1 MKERTTF
8 LILLLLV
15 FATGIAAVSA
25 GENLETTTS
34 PIEINENECNYN
46 SDFYKG
52 TQAKV
57 SFTKDKLKTAEIEK
71 TNVQLKT
78 GKNIET
84 SKKQIFPHKTH
95 LRHAIQKYQHQI
107 LHMPLRHV
115 GKIEANAADVADTQD
130 YINLPSSEDDDWDIK
145 YMQLN
150 KNEKKPYNHMIHL
163 TLKHF

>member
-84 SKKQIFPHKTH
+84 SKKADLSTQNAFKARYSKISTSDIAYAAPTC
-95 LRHAIQKYQHQI
+95 
-107 LHMPLRHV
+107 

-145 YMQLN
+145 YMQLDKN
-150 KNEKKPYNHMIHL
+150 KKKPYNHMIHL